1 MNSQLVALEKL
12 LVEQLPQ
19 PFSGGDL
26 ELTLEDDELLVVMRV
41 SADEVVGEGE
51 GEGRRQREQEL
62 IARLRQESR
71 ALRVRLARAIHH
83 DYGFVVSWGMRVGG
97 TLQMF
102 TSNATTPVMTR
113 LAREERKV
121 LDTIIAANIANTRSA
136 AISYIIRIYAHEHQD
151 WLKEVQQL
159 DERMAHLR
167 EQAREQGE
175 QKVDG
180 KEI

>member
-19 PFSGGDL
+19 PCSGGDL

-41 SADEVVGEGE
+41 SGDEVVGEGE
-51 GEGRRQREQEL
+51 GRRQGEQEL

-83 DYGFVVSWGMRVGG
+83 NYGFVVSWGMRVGG

-151 WLKEVQQL
+151 WLREVQQL

-180 KEI
+180 KEV

>member
-41 SADEVVGEGE
+41 SADEVVGEDE

-71 ALRVRLARAIHH
+71 ALRVRLAR
-83 DYGFVVSWGMRVGG
+83 DRSEERRVGKECH
-97 TLQMF
+97 
-102 TSNATTPVMTR
+102 TTC
-113 LAREERKV
+113 
-121 LDTIIAANIANTRSA
+121 RSRW
-136 AISYIIRIYAHEHQD
+136 SPYH
-151 WLKEVQQL
+151 
-159 DERMAHLR
+159 
-167 EQAREQGE
+167 
-175 QKVDG
+175 
-180 KEI
+180 